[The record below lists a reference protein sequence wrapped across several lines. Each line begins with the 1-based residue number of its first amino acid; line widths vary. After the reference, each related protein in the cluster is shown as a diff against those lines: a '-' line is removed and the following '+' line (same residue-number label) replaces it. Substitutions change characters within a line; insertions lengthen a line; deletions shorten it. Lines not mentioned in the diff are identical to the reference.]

1 MKKFPLCVFVLFVF
15 FSLCCYTFRVPR
27 LQQKEAEAEEKKS
40 IGKAMQECLS
50 LNAAPGVSI
59 GSSAVLW
66 LTAPIGVCNGSEV
79 LGSSMFSP
87 AAVGTAWGTS
97 VCFDRGRVEC
107 SDCDH
112 RVSFALQT

>member
-1 MKKFPLCVFVLFVF
+1 MCFCVICFLLPLLLHLQG
-15 FSLCCYTFRVPR
+15 SSR

-50 LNAAPGVSI
+50 LNGAPGVSI

-66 LTAPIGVCNGSEV
+66 LTAPIGVCNSSEV
-79 LGSSMFSP
+79 LGSSKFSP